1 MVVISKYCYTVKP
14 AEATWN
20 GPLPLSE
27 LDQLGTITHVPT
39 IYFYR
44 PELNWLSPPDTITN
58 ALRVSLSRA
67 LVPFYPLAGRL
78 RSIGGGRLELDCNA
92 EGVMFFQA
100 EYEAKLDNIDH
111 FSQSQEYHSLFPSV
125 DYSVPTHELPIMLV
139 QLTRFKCGG
148 ISLSLMISHAI
159 ADGPSALHF
168 ISEWARLAR
177 GEPLR
182 TAPFFDRKLLR
193 AGDSQ
198 PQIALD
204 LDKYSEYNP
213 LPVILGQSDVEEGR
227 KEKTMVMLKLSNTQ
241 ARELKDEQPTAI
253 AISVDSRN
261 RMNPP
266 LPKGYLGSA
275 ILNVIARSHMGELMN
290 KPLGYASSM
299 IRQAIDKVTDTY
311 VKSAIEFFRNQ
322 QDLTRFQAIE
332 EPFFGNPNVEVVSW
346 LTLPTYNLDF
356 GWGNEIYM
364 GPGAHDIDGNSF
376 ILQSPDGDGSLM
388 VILCLQV
395 AHMDAFKRHFYE
407 DII

>member
-1 MVVISKYCYTVKP
+1 V
-14 AEATWN
+14 
-20 GPLPLSE
+20 
-27 LDQLGTITHVPT
+27 
-39 IYFYR
+39 
-44 PELNWLSPPDTITN
+44 
-58 ALRVSLSRA
+58 
-67 LVPFYPLAGRL
+67 
-78 RSIGGGRLELDCNA
+78 
-92 EGVMFFQA
+92 
-100 EYEAKLDNIDH
+100 
-111 FSQSQEYHSLFPSV
+111 
-125 DYSVPTHELPIMLV
+125 
-139 QLTRFKCGG
+139 
-148 ISLSLMISHAI
+148 
-159 ADGPSALHF
+159 
-168 ISEWARLAR
+168 
-177 GEPLR
+177 
-182 TAPFFDRKLLR
+182 
-193 AGDSQ
+193 
-198 PQIALD
+198 IALTG
-204 LDKYSEYNP
+204 KS
-213 LPVILGQSDVEEGR
+213 SDSGR
-227 KEKTMVMLKLSNTQ
+227 AYTRYETIAGHIWRCACK

-332 EPFFGNPNVEVVSW
+332 EPFFGNPNVKVVSW
-346 LTLPTYNLDF
+346 LTLPIYNLDF

-364 GPGAHDIDGNSF
+364 GPPEAHDIDGNSF

>member
-1 MVVISKYCYTVKP
+1 MVVSSKYCHTVKP

-58 ALRVSLSRA
+58 TLRVSLSRA

-92 EGVMFFQA
+92 EGVIFFQA
-100 EYEAKLDNIDH
+100 EYEATLDNIYH

-125 DYSVPTHELPIMLV
+125 DYSLPTHELPIMLV

-177 GEPLR
+177 GEPLG

-198 PQIALD
+198 PQISLD
-204 LDKYSEYNP
+204 LEYNP
-213 LPVILGQSDVEEGR
+213 LPVMLGQSDNVEEGK

-241 ARELKDEQPTAI
+241 VGKLKNMANDG
-253 AISVDSRN
+253 N
-261 RMNPP
+261 
-266 LPKGYLGSA
+266 
-275 ILNVIARSHMGELMN
+275 
-290 KPLGYASSM
+290 
-299 IRQAIDKVTDTY
+299 
-311 VKSAIEFFRNQ
+311 VKS
-322 QDLTRFQAIE
+322 L
-332 EPFFGNPNVEVVSW
+332 
-346 LTLPTYNLDF
+346 
-356 GWGNEIYM
+356 
-364 GPGAHDIDGNSF
+364 F
-376 ILQSPDGDGSLM
+376 ISQL
-388 VILCLQV
+388 ILI
-395 AHMDAFKRHFYE
+395 KK
-407 DII
+407 